1 MIPDLVSKLLHHYPV
16 GAEEEAI
23 TVFVPSDDTEYEW
36 CETERPEVRVLTGR
50 VDRESFGPGRLSYG
64 SVLRPRDGGGSP
76 IRVTESADHRGVVV
90 DWGLY
95 DDGRRL
101 VVHGLRGRTV
111 PRHRWVRTGPG
122 WLVVSGLIVEKR
134 GPRDPRCPDPD
145 PDMMPKNKEEEE
157 AYRSEY
163 VRRVDGGP
171 LPALLHNGP
180 FLRFHCDRKHCY

>member
-16 GAEEEAI
+16 GAEEAI

-36 CETERPEVRVLTGR
+36 CETERPEVRVLMGR
-50 VDRESFGPGRLSYG
+50 VDWESFGPGGLSHG
-64 SVLRPRDGGGSP
+64 SVLQARDGGGSP
-76 IRVTESADHRGVVV
+76 IRVRDSAFASGAVV

-101 VVHGLRGRTV
+101 VVHGMRGRTV

-122 WLVVSGLIVEKR
+122 WLVIKGLIEEKR

-145 PDMMPKNKEEEE
+145 PDMMPKGKEEEE
-157 AYRSEY
+157 AYRSKY
-163 VRRVDGGP
+163 VRRVDGGR

-180 FLRFHCDRKHCY
+180 VPGFHCDRKNCY